1 MGSAPDQPA
10 PLISATMGRHAPA
23 DHFVDDDPTVF
34 IHYGDDDHGSAE
46 PDPDDPIPGWRKPIA
61 LAGWGL
67 LIAVLI
73 ALIVWGIIQLM
84 HGAPPQ
90 QPITNTTPATATT
103 TPARSSSTS
112 SVPPPAPSE
121 QTTTPPATDAPSAST
136 EDSLPSTATTTPTTP
151 SGDAYPLPQLPSVI
165 TLPPLPGL
173 PTEITLPPGL

>member
-1 MGSAPDQPA
+1 
-10 PLISATMGRHAPA
+10 MGRHAPA

-34 IHYGDDDHGSAE
+34 IHYGDDEHGSAP

-61 LAGWGL
+61 LVGWGS

-73 ALIVWGIIQLM
+73 ALIVWGIIQLA

-90 QPITNTTPATATT
+90 QPVTSTTPVTATT
-103 TPARSSSTS
+103 TAPRPSTTS
-112 SVPPPAPSE
+112 SVAPAAPSA
-121 QTTTPPATDAPSAST
+121 QTTTPTTDAPTASA
-136 EDSLPSTATTTPTTP
+136 EDALPSTGTTTPTTP
-151 SGDAYPLPQLPSVI
+151 SGEAYPLPQLPSVI